1 MNKKMGYIVAG
12 TFIVIAFLIGI
23 VLFALSSNEELPGDS
38 FKEIIGGSVSV
49 VGGGAGTIGVVAVRN
64 ARNKGFIAGLK
75 FNDIHYRNI
84 TFSCWKDIKRTKQ
97 APIRYYFNFCNT
109 QTIIKTIKKSIAV

>member
-1 MNKKMGYIVAG
+1 M
-12 TFIVIAFLIGI
+12 
-23 VLFALSSNEELPGDS
+23 SSNEELPGDS
-38 FKEIIGGSVSV
+38 FKEIIGGSISV

-84 TFSCWKDIKRTKQ
+84 TSLAEKTSNERNKRLYDTLSTFVTHKQ
-97 APIRYYFNFCNT
+97 LLRLLRKVLPFRENDE
-109 QTIIKTIKKSIAV
+109 